1 MKTIKFFALALATFA
16 LVACEGNGGEPNN
29 NEPTAVESIT
39 LSETNLELEVGAT
52 HTLVA
57 TVTPAGAAEVV
68 WSSSD
73 ETKVTVAAG
82 VVTAVAEGNAMVV
95 ATAGAKTAMCLV
107 SVKAASGPGTGG
119 GNEGGAKVPE
129 GSEFYPIIMDA
140 ITAEALG
147 NKIITDFR
155 PDGMTKNL
163 WVWDNT
169 YAGATASGLNYFGNT
184 EGYTALTVGTVGWSG
199 MGYCAENAVGEFTS
213 DFGTQAAAL
222 IDKML
227 ASPEDYFLHMAIKST
242 DNASHTFYFGC
253 TDATKFV
260 LGSTVFDGGAIFS
273 DFPRDGAW
281 HAFDIPVAQFA
292 NGLAASARDGANI
305 FVALSGGTAGVQ
317 LNLDAV
323 YFYKK

>member
-1 MKTIKFFALALATFA
+1 MKTIKFFALALATLA
-16 LVACEGNGGEPNN
+16 LVACEKGSDGTDGGS
-29 NEPTAVESIT
+29 EPTSVKDIV
-39 LSETNLELEVGAT
+39 LSESTLNLEIGAT

-57 TVTPAGAAEVV
+57 TTDPAGAAVAWE
-68 WSSSD
+68 SQNPAIA
-73 ETKVTVAAG
+73 TVADG
-82 VVTAVAEGNAMVV
+82 LVTAIAEGNTIIS
-95 ATAGAKTAMCLV
+95 ATAGGKVKTCLV
-107 SVKAASGPGTGG
+107 SVKAASNPGGNGG
-119 GNEGGAKVPE
+119 GGDAKVPE